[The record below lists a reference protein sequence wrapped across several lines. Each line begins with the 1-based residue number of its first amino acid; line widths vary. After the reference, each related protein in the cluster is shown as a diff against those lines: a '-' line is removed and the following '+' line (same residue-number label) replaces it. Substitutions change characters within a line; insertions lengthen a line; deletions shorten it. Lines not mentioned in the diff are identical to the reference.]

1 MGLLRVYDS
10 LYSKVSKDVQAII
23 SKVLPQSKV
32 QCIATCIQKQDDTK
46 DCGLFAMAV
55 CTFLAFGRDPS
66 TLATHHFD
74 QTGFRYLVW
83 KIIVLVNFLEL

>member
-32 QCIATCIQKQDDTK
+32 QCIATCIQK
-46 DCGLFAMAV
+46 
-55 CTFLAFGRDPS
+55 
-66 TLATHHFD
+66 
-74 QTGFRYLVW
+74 TG
-83 KIIVLVNFLEL
+83 